1 MDLNKVMLIG
11 NITKDIQ
18 MRTTQGGQNVASF
31 SVATNRRWKDPSTG
45 DFKDDAQFHNVV
57 AWGKLAEI
65 CNQYMGKGRK
75 IYVEGR
81 LQTRTWDDPQSGQK
95 KYFTEII
102 AENIIMLDSKGVRN
116 SSGNYEEGGEQSQ
129 QTSRPASADI
139 SNSDTNIPATEEIP
153 TINVDED
160 QEEIKVKDIPF

>member
-18 MRTTQGGQNVASF
+18 MRTTQRGQNVASF
-31 SVATNRRWKDPSTG
+31 SVATNRRWKDQSTG
-45 DFKDDAQFHNVV
+45 DFKEDAQFHNIV

-75 IYVEGR
+75 VYVEGR
-81 LQTRTWDDPQSGQK
+81 IQTRTWDDPQSGQK
-95 KYFTEII
+95 KYFTEIV
-102 AENIIMLDSKGVRN
+102 AENIIMLDSRGGVQN
-116 SSGNYEEGGEQSQ
+116 TGNNYNQNQ
-129 QTSRPASADI
+129 NQPSAQV
-139 SNSDTNIPATEEIP
+139 SNSDQQSDESNTSVEEEIP
-153 TINVDED
+153 TINIDED

>member
-18 MRTTQGGQNVASF
+18 IRTTQRGQNVASF
-31 SVATNRRWKDPSTG
+31 SVATNRRWKDQSTG
-45 DFKDDAQFHNVV
+45 DFKEDAQFHNIV

-75 IYVEGR
+75 VYVEGR
-81 LQTRTWDDPQSGQK
+81 IQTRTWDDPQSGQK
-95 KYFTEII
+95 KYFTEIV
-102 AENIIMLDSKGVRN
+102 AENIIMLDSRGGVQN
-116 SSGNYEEGGEQSQ
+116 TGNNYNQNQ
-129 QTSRPASADI
+129 NQPSAQV
-139 SNSDTNIPATEEIP
+139 SNSDQQSDESNTSVEEEIP
-153 TINVDED
+153 TINIDED